1 MPKEIPHEVVHLD
14 PTEGVV
20 GLARLAA
27 RAAESGRLLHVLWHD
42 TRIVDDVW
50 ALEAMGLFEL
60 FPDTAIVGGRL
71 HQNGR
76 IVDAGAY
83 FGFGRG
89 CDAPDRG
96 RPLEDPGYHA
106 QAWKSHSVSAVA
118 FDHCLLDSHFAANAL
133 NSLVPSGASLD
144 QLGAW
149 LGAAARRQQR
159 RVIYTPFLSAMPS
172 VDRSSYIPAVA
183 RRAFV
188 TAHGDLMPDALLW
201 PPHAGLARGRP
212 FRSMLPG
219 VDAAVPGEP
228 EPLHS
233 YQQELEA
240 DRMARNVPESSAAR
254 DVTFS
259 VMTSVYARISSR
271 TF

>member
-14 PTEGVV
+14 PAEGVA

-60 FPDTAIVGGRL
+60 FPDTAMVGGRL

-106 QAWKSHSVSAVA
+106 QAWKQHSVSAVA
-118 FDHCLLDSHFAANAL
+118 FDHCCARLRHLAADAL
-133 NSLVPSGASLD
+133 ARSCRADISLD
-144 QLGAW
+144 HLGAW
-149 LGAAARRQQR
+149 LGAAARRQGR
-159 RVIYTPFLSAMPS
+159 RVIYTPFLSARPS
-172 VDRSSYIPAVA
+172 VDRGSTYS
-183 RRAFV
+183 RRGS
-188 TAHGDLMPDALLW
+188 T
-201 PPHAGLARGRP
+201 RP
-212 FRSMLPG
+212 S
-219 VDAAVPGEP
+219 
-228 EPLHS
+228 
-233 YQQELEA
+233 
-240 DRMARNVPESSAAR
+240 
-254 DVTFS
+254 
-259 VMTSVYARISSR
+259 
-271 TF
+271 